1 MQLPKDFV
9 VIDIITKSYTEL
21 LKVVTSYDDDWDNV
35 DKKLIL
41 VSLIRQHLV
50 AIHDMQNIIQGK

>member
-35 DKKLIL
+35 DKKLNL
-41 VSLIRQHLV
+41 VSLIRQHLE